1 MKGFRAGL
9 HAGLRAERPRK
20 PLTEKERKK
29 LRALINKQRLS
40 EDYY

>member
-9 HAGLRAERPRK
+9 RAGLRAERPKK

-29 LRALINKQRLS
+29 LKRLLARKRAS
-40 EDYY
+40 EGGY